1 MLEAFRTS
9 LGMAAAAEEPPLFL
23 SIIFFHLA
31 SMESYFSDSITE
43 WAAIRKGGVLLIY
56 IIGMAA
62 AWPGPDAAARMTRIL
77 LPFFLLALA
86 ACSAHGPAARRG
98 GDVYPDFAALKAAN
112 TEGLD
117 YTREAY
123 FRGSK
128 VAIFAPHGG
137 DIERPTSLLARRTAG
152 RDLNLYIFNG
162 WHGPKGDLHVTSA
175 RFDDPE
181 AVLIATSSLL
191 GVSFHGQADRGS
203 WVCVGGANKA
213 AAQLLTRRLEEA
225 GFAAVTPCQR
235 LPGASAKNLVNR
247 PAAGGVQLEIT
258 LRLLSRLEREEEEL
272 AKFTEAVRRAALEYV
287 SAGQSAAIQET
298 KE

>member
-1 MLEAFRTS
+1 
-9 LGMAAAAEEPPLFL
+9 
-23 SIIFFHLA
+23 
-31 SMESYFSDSITE
+31 
-43 WAAIRKGGVLLIY
+43 
-56 IIGMAA
+56 
-62 AWPGPDAAARMTRIL
+62 MTKIL
-77 LPFFLLALA
+77 LPVFLLALA

-123 FRGSK
+123 FRGAR
-128 VAIFAPHGG
+128 VAVFAPHGG

-181 AVLIATSSLL
+181 AVFIATSSVL

-203 WVCVGGANKA
+203 WVCVGGSNKA
-213 AAQLLTRRLEEA
+213 AAQLVTRRLEEA
-225 GFAAVTPCQR
+225 GFAAVTPCPR
-235 LPGASAKNLVNR
+235 LPGTSAKNLVNR
-247 PAAGGVQLEIT
+247 ASAGGVQLEIT
-258 LRLLSRLEREEEEL
+258 LRLLARLEKDGEDL
-272 AKFTEAVRRAALEYV
+272 AKFTEAVRLAALEFV
-287 SAGQSAAIQET
+287 GTGQSAVIQEA